1 MNKVLKYPVKLGLA
15 ITALIGLLA
24 VLAANLTTSASAAAT
39 CNASDFTVGGVLN
52 MDGYLACLSGAGG
65 LPSTGSNTFQ
75 IVGIALGLVA
85 VGVAAILVAKK
96 RHAASV

>member
-1 MNKVLKYPVKLGLA
+1 MDKVLKYPVKLGLA

-24 VLAANLTTSASAAAT
+24 VLAANLTSSASAAAS
-39 CNASDFTVGGVLN
+39 CNVADFTVNGVLN

-75 IVGIALGLVA
+75 IVGIALGLVV
-85 VGVAAILVAKK
+85 VGVAAFLVARK
-96 RHAASV
+96 RRTASI

>member
-24 VLAANLTTSASAAAT
+24 VLAANLTSSASAATSCTA
-39 CNASDFTVGGVLN
+39 ADFTVNGVFN

-75 IVGIALGLVA
+75 IVGIALGVIA
-85 VGVAAILVAKK
+85 VGVAAILVARK
-96 RHAASV
+96 RRSATV